1 MTAPGYFVTG
11 TDTGV
16 GKTAVAAAL
25 MRALQRRGLS
35 VAGMKPIAAGCSP
48 TPQGLRNDDAL
59 RLQAQDSVELP
70 YDTVNPYAF
79 EPPIAPHVA
88 AAEAG
93 VEIRAARILEAF
105 GSLQAQVECVVV
117 EGIGGW
123 QVPINGR
130 QTTADLARELG
141 LPVVLVVGLR
151 LGCLNHALLTRDAIR
166 SAGVGC
172 AGWVATQIEPGMSR
186 ADDILHAL
194 QERLGAPLLGAVP
207 YLDPWDPGAFDAYIE
222 APGRRPG
229 PA

>member
-1 MTAPGYFVTG
+1 MTAPGYFITG

-25 MRALQRRGLS
+25 MRALKRRGLS
-35 VAGMKPIAAGCSP
+35 VAGMKPIASGCSV

-59 RLQAQDSVELP
+59 RLQAQGSAELA

-93 VEIRAARILEAF
+93 VEIRTARILETFAQ
-105 GSLQAQVECVVV
+105 LQAQVECVVV

-123 QVPINGR
+123 QVPINAR

-166 SAGVGC
+166 AAGVGC
-172 AGWVATQIEPGMSR
+172 AGWVATQVEPGMAR
-186 ADDILHAL
+186 TEATVQAL
-194 QERLGAPLLGAVP
+194 RERLAAPLLGLVP
-207 YLDPWDPGAFDAYIE
+207 HLDPWDPEAFDAHIE
-222 APGRRPG
+222 PPIRRPG